1 MTSSPLYPQCLADG
15 GTGRKEGREGGKVE
29 EREGGKQGSG
39 EILGSDFSVLV
50 PTGTVE
56 LTYIRLP

>member
-1 MTSSPLYPQCLADG
+1 MGVRG
-15 GTGRKEGREGGKVE
+15 GKEGREGGKEE

-50 PTGTVE
+50 PTGTVV
-56 LTYIRLP
+56 LTYYLLLSHFSRVRLCVTP